1 MTRQEQEQER
11 EQEQD
16 GVDVDVSVSVDPS
29 VEAGTQLP
37 PNGAQRTL
45 ALQGAFNARDLGGY
59 LTSEGAMTRWR
70 MALRTANLF
79 RLTDAD
85 VDLLHELGLRTV
97 LDLRSPDEI
106 GRTGTSSLFGRGVVR
121 YQHYPFLGPDSQVW
135 NAQAAAD
142 PAERRRIWRE
152 RGYEG
157 MLDTAAPLL
166 SPLFAVLAD
175 PDSYPLIFHCVAGK
189 DRTGLLAALVLRTL
203 GVPDDVI
210 VADYALTA
218 EHRPSRELLAQM
230 LIDHGIP
237 ASEVEQRVD
246 RVWQS
251 PPEVMQST
259 LTVIDAR
266 YGSTA
271 GLLEHLGIPDEHVA
285 ALREIL
291 LQPAE

>member
-1 MTRQEQEQER
+1 MTQPKRESDQADAGEQL
-11 EQEQD
+11 
-16 GVDVDVSVSVDPS
+16 
-29 VEAGTQLP
+29 LP
-37 PNGAQRTL
+37 QRTL

-59 LTSEGAMTRWR
+59 PTADGVAMTRWR

-79 RLTDAD
+79 RLSDAD

-106 GRTGTSSLFGRGVVR
+106 GRTGTSALFGRGAVR
-121 YQHYPFLGPDSQVW
+121 YQHFPFLGPDAHAR
-135 NAQAAAD
+135 NAMAGAD
-142 PAERRRIWRE
+142 PEERRRNWRE

-157 MLDTAAPLL
+157 MLDSAAPLL
-166 SPLFAVLAD
+166 PALFEVLAD

-210 VADYALTA
+210 VTDYALTS
-218 EHRPSRELLAQM
+218 EHRPSRELLSQM
-230 LIDHGIP
+230 LMDHGVP
-237 ASEVEQRVD
+237 AAEVEQRVD

-259 LTVIDAR
+259 LAVIDAR
-266 YGSTA
+266 FGSTA
-271 GLLEHLGIPDEHVA
+271 GLLEQIGVPDEHLA

-291 LQPAE
+291 LESPG